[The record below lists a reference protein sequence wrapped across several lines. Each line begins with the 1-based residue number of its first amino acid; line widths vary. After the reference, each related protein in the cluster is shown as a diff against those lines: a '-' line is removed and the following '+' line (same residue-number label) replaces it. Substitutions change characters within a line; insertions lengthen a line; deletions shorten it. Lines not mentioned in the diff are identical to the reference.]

1 MSEPAPPIRLP
12 RKQTGVPRRFG
23 VGGMLLITTMYAV
36 LFSAIKL
43 MIVQSLPGPAPTT
56 TVAAAEAVFFVVIVG
71 YFTMIGLSQALLYKG
86 RNPRRAS
93 IVTSMVLA
101 GLVTLVGGIGGLVVE
116 VLREGVVVLL
126 LVLLFSPLILLAAA
140 ACVAIGGLVGYL
152 VGGMIAGTF
161 LLLNRVQPPLEDPED
176 DGPSPE
182 KKIENSAV
190 SGEKGRR
197 LDG

>member
-23 VGGMLLITTMYAV
+23 VGVMLLITTMYAV

-43 MIVQSLPGPAPTT
+43 MIVQSLPGAPTT

-116 VLREGVVVLL
+116 VLQEGVVVLL

-152 VGGMIAGTF
+152 VGRMIAGTF

-176 DGPSPE
+176 DGPSAE